1 MADYG
6 HELLLGTFLTPLAAE
21 PHRVIELAQLTEQ
34 VGLDLVGIQDHPYQA
49 RFLDTWTLLSVIAAR
64 TTTVRVLPNVAN
76 LPLRPPAVLA
86 KSVATLDLLSGGRV
100 ELGLG
105 AGAFWD
111 AIVALGAPR
120 RTPAESVA
128 ALAEAIEVIRA
139 MWNVGQRSVRIDG
152 GHYRVWGAHPGPAP
166 AHDVGIWVGAYKRR
180 MLELTGRLADGWLP
194 STSYAGPEGLAAMN
208 ATIDRAA
215 ETAGRSPAAVRRFY
229 NIGGTFA
236 AYGSGFLTGPPRMW
250 AEQLAELTLTH
261 GMSGYIAMG
270 DDPDHIRRFAAEVA
284 PAVRELVADG
294 RR

>member
-6 HELLLGTFLTPLAAE
+6 HELLFGTFLTPLAAD
-21 PHRVIELAQLTEQ
+21 PHRVVDLAQLTEQ
-34 VGLDLVGIQDHPYQA
+34 VGLDLVTIQDHPYQS
-49 RFLDTWTLLSVIAAR
+49 RHLDTWTLLSVIAAR

-139 MWNVGQRSVRIDG
+139 MWNIGHRSVRVDG
-152 GHYRVWGAHPGPAP
+152 VHYRVRGARTGPAP

-180 MLELTGRLADGWLP
+180 MLGLIGRLADGWMP
-194 STSYAGPEGLAAMN
+194 SSTYAAPDGLAAMN

-215 ETAGRSPAAVRRFY
+215 EAAGRSSAAVRRLY
-229 NIGGTFA
+229 NVAGTFEP
-236 AYGSGFLTGPPRMW
+236 YGTGFLAGPPRMW
-250 AEQLAELTLTH
+250 AEQLAELSLNH
-261 GMSGYIAMG
+261 GMSAYIVMG
-270 DDPDHIRRFAAEVA
+270 DDPDHVRRFAAEVA
-284 PAVRELVADG
+284 PAVRDLVAAG

>member
-1 MADYG
+1 
-6 HELLLGTFLTPLAAE
+6 
-21 PHRVIELAQLTEQ
+21 
-34 VGLDLVGIQDHPYQA
+34 
-49 RFLDTWTLLSVIAAR
+49 
-64 TTTVRVLPNVAN
+64 
-76 LPLRPPAVLA
+76 
-86 KSVATLDLLSGGRV
+86 
-100 ELGLG
+100 
-105 AGAFWD
+105 
-111 AIVALGAPR
+111 
-120 RTPAESVA
+120 
-128 ALAEAIEVIRA
+128 
-139 MWNVGQRSVRIDG
+139 
-152 GHYRVWGAHPGPAP
+152 
-166 AHDVGIWVGAYKRR
+166 